1 MKLDPL
7 IRVVARTNSNRKK
20 LKVKQLKTDTHIKI
34 TKYNKAVRMKLKN
47 KI

>member
-20 LKVKQLKTDTHIKI
+20 TEGKTAENWH
-34 TKYNKAVRMKLKN
+34 AH
-47 KI
+47 